1 MQERRVTRT
10 QHVIYYGTV
19 CFGVLV
25 CVWWI
30 EGPVGGVA
38 SKTGAM
44 TLSGRIRRGSP
55 VIGLARQDESRI
67 GSPEIIGRYKMHV
80 YALARESSVNHF
92 GQV

>member
-1 MQERRVTRT
+1 MTRT

-25 CVWWI
+25 CVWAGRRSGI
-30 EGPVGGVA
+30 VT
-38 SKTGAM
+38 SAM

-55 VIGLARQDESRI
+55 VIGLARQDESRS